1 MKSISLDDFL
11 KAMDEDK
18 SKSAKEFL
26 EKLFN
31 KPKTKE
37 VNKEVNIEEVKKI
50 LHKEVDK
57 LQTERDLR
65 ILCLKMGETV
75 FDFFREVVIG
85 KKEF

>member
-18 SKSAKEFL
+18 SKSAEEFL

-37 VNKEVNIEEVKKI
+37 VNIEEVKQI

-57 LQTERDLR
+57 LQTD
-65 ILCLKMGETV
+65 
-75 FDFFREVVIG
+75 